1 MENKIRSELKPFVM
15 VDTDAPAY
23 WNMDILWIV
32 KAAGYQ
38 TKGAFT
44 LIEQTMPYSSG
55 PPPHIHTNMEEM
67 FYILQGEMTIFISD
81 TIYMFKPGTFGF
93 IPRNT
98 VHYFKVTSKEDC
110 KVLNFYTPSGFEEGL
125 EGSTKAASLV
135 LPPKGLPP
143 SGKGKKQQEFVKI
156 VPVDLMNYHP

>member
-1 MENKIRSELKPFVM
+1 MGNNTQSELKPFVM

-32 KAAGYQ
+32 KAAGNQ
-38 TKGAFT
+38 TNGAFT
-44 LIEQTMPYSSG
+44 LIEQTMPFSSG
-55 PPPHIHTNMEEM
+55 PPPHLHTNMEEM
-67 FYILQGEMTIFISD
+67 FYILEGEMTICISD
-81 TIYMFKPGTFGF
+81 KIYVFKPGTFGF

-98 VHYFKVTSKEDC
+98 VHYFKVTSKENC

-125 EGSTKAASLV
+125 EGATKAESLT

-143 SGKGKKQQEFVKI
+143 LVKGKGQQETVN
-156 VPVDLMNYHP
+156 VVRADLMKYQP